1 MQAVIGT
8 PDGDSHQFELDEQ
21 QANALTGKQVG
32 DEVDGTMVGLDGY
45 TLEITGGSDQDGF
58 PMRKSIQGTG
68 RKRILIGKDTGA
80 TDVRDG
86 ERQRKTVR
94 GNTVADDIEQLNLKV
109 VEEGN
114 TSVDELLNP
123 SEDGEEDE
131 DADEDA

>member
-8 PDGDSHQFELDEQ
+8 QDGESHQFELNEQ
-21 QANALTGKQVG
+21 QANALTGKQIN
-32 DEVDGTMVGLDGY
+32 DEIEGSRVGLDGY
-45 TLEITGGSDQDGF
+45 TLKITGGSDQDGF
-58 PMRKSIQGTG
+58 PMRESIQGTG
-68 RKRILIGKDTGA
+68 RRQILLGKDTGA

-109 VEEGN
+109 VEQGD
-114 TSVDELLNP
+114 TPVDELLNP
-123 SEDGEEDE
+123 DD